1 MRKHI
6 FNAGPCKLPDM
17 TLENTAK
24 AVMELGNCGQSIL
37 EVSHRSADFQAVY
50 DETVALFKEVLNI
63 PDNYSVIFLG
73 GGASM
78 QFCMIPYNFLGKKA
92 AYVNTGVWSKK
103 AIAEAKLWGEV
114 EVIASS
120 EDRNF
125 TYYPKGFQIP
135 ADVDYL
141 HITSNNT
148 IRGTEIFEDLDSPV
162 PLIADMS
169 SDICSR
175 PIDVKKY
182 MMIYGGCQKNLG
194 PAGATFVIIR
204 NDYLDKVVADRK
216 IPTMLKY
223 QTHVDNGSMFNTPP
237 CINIF
242 AVGQTL
248 KWIKQMGGVEAMER
262 RAIERCNALY
272 SEFDRNTVFRA
283 VVEEGSRSRMN
294 IPFLLAE
301 GYEELEKEF
310 SIEGDVIPMSFII
323 NNGDQDPSIL
333 INGFGDGYG
342 DTGDHFAVTDE
353 GKVIYTTVQEGY
365 KEGIKWL
372 HKLVTENLIDP
383 EAFTQEWSTYVAKG
397 KNHRY
402 GLCFTWDIANID
414 NNTDYVMLPALTGP
428 DGMRN
433 ITRQNNSETSGFD
446 RGRCVLTTS
455 CRNTALAAAWIDQ
468 MYAPLQSPQ
477 NNWGTYGEKDSFNIF
492 ELSVNKDG
500 EKMLKHMDLGDQ
512 SPVEVREAQS
522 VNGPLAILN
531 EYYDVYVTQPED
543 AKWRLDNMHETYLQD
558 MNSKYVYPN
567 VFMSIDDTNKVSQY
581 DTDIKKY
588 AEQKKADWILNGGI
602 DEEWDSYLKKMDK
615 YGLSDYL
622 SIKQKYFDQYQDSL
636 SSEK

>member
-1 MRKHI
+1 MKKNRVRSLLALGLSLTMMVSIMGCGKQQRLDAEINPDTPVSDVQFPLKETEELSFITSAPATSTQDPNKRVIFQRMEEQTNVHI
-6 FNAGPCKLPDM
+6 DWTCFVSDQFSDKKNLALAQFGNLPDGLFNAGMSDYDLLRYAKQGIIIP
-17 TLENTAK
+17 LENLIDK
-24 AVMELGNCGQSIL
+24 YMPNL
-37 EVSHRSADFQAVY
+37 QAVFEKY
-50 DETVALFKEVLNI
+50 PEYRTMCTAPDGHIYSFPWIEQLGSGKEAI
-63 PDNYSVIFLG
+63 QAIGD
-73 GGASM
+73 
-78 QFCMIPYNFLGKKA
+78 IPYINKK
-92 AYVNTGVWSKK
+92 W
-103 AIAEAKLWGEV
+103 L
-114 EVIASS
+114 
-120 EDRNF
+120 
-125 TYYPKGFQIP
+125 
-135 ADVDYL
+135 DYL
-141 HITSNNT
+141 
-148 IRGTEIFEDLDSPV
+148 GLE
-162 PLIADMS
+162 
-169 SDICSR
+169 
-175 PIDVKKY
+175 
-182 MMIYGGCQKNLG
+182 
-194 PAGATFVIIR
+194 
-204 NDYLDKVVADRK
+204 
-216 IPTMLKY
+216 IPT
-223 QTHVDNGSMFNTPP
+223 TTD
-237 CINIF
+237 
-242 AVGQTL
+242 
-248 KWIKQMGGVEAMER
+248 
-262 RAIERCNALY
+262 
-272 SEFDRNTVFRA
+272 
-283 VVEEGSRSRMN
+283 
-294 IPFLLAE
+294 
-301 GYEELEKEF
+301 ELEQVLIQFRDHADDLKQEF

-402 GLCFTWDIANID
+402 
-414 NNTDYVMLPALTGP
+414 
-428 DGMRN
+428 
-433 ITRQNNSETSGFD
+433 D

-602 DEEWDSYLKKMDK
+602 DEEWDSYLKKMEK